1 MPLNAQTAKFDAAK
15 KNSEQGS
22 ITTKGTARPRQRCDT
37 MPAKA
42 GTVMAA

>member
-22 ITTKGTARPRQRCDT
+22 ITAKAPAAPRQRRDA

-42 GTVMAA
+42 GSAIAA